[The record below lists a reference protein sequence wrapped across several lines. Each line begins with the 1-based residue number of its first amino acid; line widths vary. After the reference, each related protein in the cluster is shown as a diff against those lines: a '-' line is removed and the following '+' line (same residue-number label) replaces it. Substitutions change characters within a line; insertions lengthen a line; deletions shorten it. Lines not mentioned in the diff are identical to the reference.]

1 MKGIFSS
8 LKFWKIFFVIYLC
21 FYCIFILIFNPDL
34 LDWKNSLF
42 LIPLCISVFAYSNLQ
57 SESDKEDCD
66 GHWSIK
72 LSLLAVIVL
81 ITVFKILADSIR
93 WYRFI
98 TRFGY
103 QQPKQLHHYGRHLSA
118 RCRPIWFYRN

>member
-34 LDWKNSLF
+34 LDWKNSLL

-66 GHWSIK
+66 GHWSTK
-72 LSLLAVIVL
+72 LSLLAVFVL

-93 WYRFI
+93 
-98 TRFGY
+98 
-103 QQPKQLHHYGRHLSA
+103 
-118 RCRPIWFYRN
+118 